1 MHQILADGGSSLM
14 STQKPKP
21 PVAEAMRELIAQV
34 RTAIPFN
41 TPEAELCADE
51 CRSCSVKL
59 LEFLAAE
66 LDDWEARLDAGET
79 PGLAELSR
87 LSRTSRKVYKALEKN
102 GLPVLK
108 EAD

>member
-1 MHQILADGGSSLM
+1 M
-14 STQKPKP
+14 SAQQPKP
-21 PVAEAMRELIAQV
+21 PVAKAMRELIAQA
-34 RTAIPFN
+34 RSAIPFD
-41 TPEAELCADE
+41 TPEAQLCADE

-87 LSRTSRKVYKALEKN
+87 LARTARKVHRALEKN

-108 EAD
+108 ESD